1 MLNGDKSVFDN
12 YVKYCIITIISTA
25 IRTGIFTY
33 TQNHLYNNL
42 TKLIYNKILFQK
54 IEYYETTTVS
64 LF

>member
-33 TQNHLYNNL
+33 TQN
-42 TKLIYNKILFQK
+42 
-54 IEYYETTTVS
+54 
-64 LF
+64 